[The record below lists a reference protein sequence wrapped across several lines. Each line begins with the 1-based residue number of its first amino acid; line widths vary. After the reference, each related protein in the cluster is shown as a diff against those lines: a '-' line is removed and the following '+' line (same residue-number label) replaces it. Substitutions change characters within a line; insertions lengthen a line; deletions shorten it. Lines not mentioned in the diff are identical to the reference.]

1 MTMASGGFGLW
12 VRDSFNR
19 TRSFDLDADT
29 LRNILVTNTYTP
41 NFTTHD
47 EYADVT
53 NEVTGTGYTATG
65 VVLASVTSAV
75 ATGVY
80 TLDAADSSWTTAS
93 FTARGRVVYDDTIT
107 GDGLVLATTFGADYT
122 VTVGTFTQTENAS
135 GLLAIDYDL

>member
-1 MTMASGGFGLW
+1 MASGGFGLW

>member
-1 MTMASGGFGLW
+1 MASGGYGLW
-12 VRDSFNR
+12 IRDSFNR

-53 NEVTGTGYTATG
+53 NEVSGTGYTATG